1 MVLTILPDGMSV
13 AQEVA
18 SLAKASACV
27 YKPRG
32 SSSLT
37 DASCDRCSMWLFSW
51 LNDSS
56 HSGVYLKSFA
66 DFSAQKKVEL
76 LSPARE
82 IKRLYDH

>member
-1 MVLTILPDGMSV
+1 MLVLVDGRR
-13 AQEVA
+13 
-18 SLAKASACV
+18 LAFLLV
-27 YKPRG
+27 GRG
-32 SSSLT
+32 SRGAVGWTPLHRGSGLGG
-37 DASCDRCSMWLFSW
+37 CSMWLFSW
-51 LNDSS
+51 PNDSS